1 MGKLTNMTVKGQVTI
16 PKDVREA
23 LGLRANEPVEI
34 GYDGGD
40 VATIRKA
47 SRELPDE
54 EAAFQAELVRLD
66 VLAERWK
73 HLRTGI
79 DTDIQIADLRE
90 PLPTP
95 DPADL

>member
-16 PKDVREA
+16 PKDVRNA

-47 SRELPDE
+47 SRELPDK
-54 EAAFQAELVRLD
+54 EAAFRAELLRLD
-66 VLAERWK
+66 ALAERWK
-73 HLRTGI
+73 HLRTGV
-79 DTDIQIADLRE
+79 DPDSYMADLRE
-90 PLPTP
+90 PLPVP
-95 DPADL
+95 DPTDL

>member
-16 PKDVREA
+16 PKDVRDA

-47 SRELPDE
+47 SRERPDE

-66 VLAERWK
+66 ALARRWK

-79 DTDIQIADLRE
+79 DTDIYMADLRE
-90 PLPTP
+90 PLPVP